1 MKSSSIKRSNL
12 SEEGLNVLRR
22 LTGKTKDMEDNNN
35 KHSHNDKA
43 LDVLWKETKMPIQT
57 QGKPMVYFFVGL
69 IVGVVIT
76 LFLTAVVWVSDKETT
91 DTTITPPVKESVK
104 EPETPDTGIVTET
117 STGTSRTYVVKEG
130 DTLAGII
137 VKMYGSYDVNKMEQI
152 KELNGMKSLDSLKI
166 GQELVIP
173 D

>member
-1 MKSSSIKRSNL
+1 
-12 SEEGLNVLRR
+12 
-22 LTGKTKDMEDNNN
+22 
-35 KHSHNDKA
+35 
-43 LDVLWKETKMPIQT
+43 
-57 QGKPMVYFFVGL
+57 MVYFFVGL